1 MDAAA
6 GDDASPLPLSAASS
20 SLRALMLVDGD
31 RRKRRAGGEG
41 GRRELREEGGE
52 LVGPADGR
60 GAATCVGRQEG
71 GRGAAVP
78 EGRRP
83 AGGRERSGGARNRW
97 EGAARGGRWER
108 IGGARPARV
117 FRCATHVSPS
127 ELKIPRPRSL
137 RRHRSS
143 PNPRPPAQPRFASP
157 VALVRLGGAPPRVGR
172 HQHRRRN
179 RRGARPPCPAAATG
193 GAWRRPAAG
202 PDGAVV
208 QAGGRAA
215 RGNTLRPRRTSNFG
229 GLDLLMEFSF
239 RARTGRPPT
248 SSPANRD
255 I

>member
-1 MDAAA
+1 MQAKQ
-6 GDDASPLPLSAASS
+6 LPF
-20 SLRALMLVDGD
+20 
-31 RRKRRAGGEG
+31 K
-41 GRRELREEGGE
+41 
-52 LVGPADGR
+52 P
-60 GAATCVGRQEG
+60 
-71 GRGAAVP
+71 
-78 EGRRP
+78 
-83 AGGRERSGGARNRW
+83 NR
-97 EGAARGGRWER
+97 
-108 IGGARPARV
+108 
-117 FRCATHVSPS
+117 
-127 ELKIPRPRSL
+127 RPRSL

-193 GAWRRPAAG
+193 GAWRRPAAKT
-202 PDGAVV
+202 DGALM
-208 QAGGRAA
+208 QAGEAPARAQRVEEA
-215 RGNTLRPRRTSNFG
+215 AVLLPAVGNTLRPRRTSNFG